1 MKGLFGSFLWTQ
13 WALNFKFWQNALEWR
28 VSRDFWCFFL
38 RVQWA
43 LMANFGKIY
52 WSLEK
57 WKFKCLLEVMGT
69 VGFKVQILAKCI
81 GVYREFQGIFG
92 GV

>member
-1 MKGLFGSFLWTQ
+1 MDSVG
-13 WALNFKFWQNALEWR
+13 FKFQILAKCFGVYGEFQGIFG
-28 VSRDFWCFFL
+28 VFFL